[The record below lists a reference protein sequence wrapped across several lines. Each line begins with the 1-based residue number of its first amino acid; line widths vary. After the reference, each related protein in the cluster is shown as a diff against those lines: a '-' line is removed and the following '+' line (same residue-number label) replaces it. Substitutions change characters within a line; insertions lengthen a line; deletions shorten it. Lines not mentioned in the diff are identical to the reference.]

1 MNNELS
7 LRATRYF
14 AEPEE
19 RDHKMATADMLPD
32 PELRMS
38 PLARPWHTAADH
50 KMRDC
55 NCCVE
60 RPDCMASVLRK
71 GPFALDAC
79 EVAARKGRYTSRSVT
94 SHRGAKEYANANNV
108 IAAIKRRRRFC
119 ANDIGKDVNMRRSS
133 ARDHLVRLEQEGF
146 IRCIG
151 REGRAIMYEL
161 VEDA

>member
-1 MNNELS
+1 MNNNLPA
-7 LRATRYF
+7 LRATRSF

-38 PLARPWHTAADH
+38 PLARPHGISTETHLRDCRIC
-50 KMRDC
+50 KMRSEC
-55 NCCVE
+55 
-60 RPDCMASVLRK
+60 RPEK
-71 GPFALDAC
+71 FALDVC
-79 EVAARKGRYTSRSVT
+79 EMAVHKGRYISRSVT
-94 SHRGAKEYANANNV
+94 SQRGAKEYANANNV